1 MVSIWRKLQEYVGI
15 PMTGNDLLEVKES
28 PCMGI
33 PMKTR
38 QGLGM
43 RNGFWMT
50 HVFMSLMAIIM
61 LFATNEC

>member
-1 MVSIWRKLQEYVGI
+1 MEKIAIICWNTHDR
-15 PMTGNDLLEVKES
+15 NDLREAKES
-28 PCMGI
+28 LCMGI

-50 HVFMSLMAIIM
+50 HVFMSLMAITM
-61 LFATNEC
+61 PFSTNEC